1 MEWDVFISHASED
14 KAAFVRPLAD
24 RLKERGLRVWFDE
37 FTLAVG
43 DSLRRSIDRGLA
55 SSRFGIV
62 VISQNFLLKE
72 WPQKELDGLVA
83 REVDG
88 VKVILPVWHNISAKE
103 IRSYS
108 PLLADRLGVSPERG
122 LDHVVEKLIDAI
134 RRDHL
139 SEATEPGAV
148 RRRFATD
155 IPRDTSKIELGT
167 AVSRAKE
174 LMADPRSEIILH
186 DFISS
191 CCQESLTELQDNK
204 VLDGEGPFSKE
215 EFQRRIIAF
224 EKASSIPAAL
234 FALASYWNSSNR
246 GFEIA
251 FGRFLTLAQTRGAG
265 HVYCHQL
272 KRYPALATLF
282 AAGIAGQLSGH
293 WALFGKMSGAMIA
306 GTLNTSDSPLSDLLW
321 SFSPFE
327 TLSSSLPTQATLD
340 WLGVQ
345 RHPAGSER
353 IFSLLSPL
361 LGQYISNEEALI
373 YAFDRFEYLL
383 SLIHADFRLQYEKQT
398 GREFLLW
405 MPPGSYIYR
414 GRYQYAPGMYL
425 GSLGT
430 KPASSVVASLNSEIT
445 DQAKQWPPLSAGLF
459 GGSSE
464 RAAAAVGFAKRF
476 FAENKISF

>member
-191 CCQESLTELQDNK
+191 CCQE
-204 VLDGEGPFSKE
+204 
-215 EFQRRIIAF
+215 
-224 EKASSIPAAL
+224 
-234 FALASYWNSSNR
+234 
-246 GFEIA
+246 
-251 FGRFLTLAQTRGAG
+251 
-265 HVYCHQL
+265 
-272 KRYPALATLF
+272 
-282 AAGIAGQLSGH
+282 
-293 WALFGKMSGAMIA
+293 
-306 GTLNTSDSPLSDLLW
+306 
-321 SFSPFE
+321 
-327 TLSSSLPTQATLD
+327 
-340 WLGVQ
+340 
-345 RHPAGSER
+345 
-353 IFSLLSPL
+353 
-361 LGQYISNEEALI
+361 
-373 YAFDRFEYLL
+373 
-383 SLIHADFRLQYEKQT
+383 
-398 GREFLLW
+398 
-405 MPPGSYIYR
+405 
-414 GRYQYAPGMYL
+414 
-425 GSLGT
+425 
-430 KPASSVVASLNSEIT
+430 VAH
-445 DQAKQWPPLSAGLF
+445 
-459 GGSSE
+459 
-464 RAAAAVGFAKRF
+464 
-476 FAENKISF
+476 